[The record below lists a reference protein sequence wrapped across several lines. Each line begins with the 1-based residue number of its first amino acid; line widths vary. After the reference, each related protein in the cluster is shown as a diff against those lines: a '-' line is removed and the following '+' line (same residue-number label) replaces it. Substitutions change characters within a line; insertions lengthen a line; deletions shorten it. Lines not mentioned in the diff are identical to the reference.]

1 MAKSCST
8 VASSKTQRVFAVVED
23 VTGVLQRP
31 TAAGYILPAG
41 RATLNQ
47 VPTFT
52 NSDELTDSLDVVNQ
66 FKDAVK
72 AGEGKIS
79 TIVHIPTDGSKM
91 QAAALFEAMM
101 GIVQEPN
108 VASAVIAT
116 GGNIDA
122 DAGGAGGDLGDDLGG
137 GIDDLSA
144 DNKDDKSKEKKAEV

>member
-72 AGEGKIS
+72 PGEGKIS
-79 TIVHIPTDGSKM
+79 TIVSMAVEIGIMVSAGIIPRFLISSIKR
-91 QAAALFEAMM
+91 LKYFS
-101 GIVQEPN
+101 VN
-108 VASAVIAT
+108 S
-116 GGNIDA
+116 
-122 DAGGAGGDLGDDLGG
+122 
-137 GIDDLSA
+137 
-144 DNKDDKSKEKKAEV
+144 